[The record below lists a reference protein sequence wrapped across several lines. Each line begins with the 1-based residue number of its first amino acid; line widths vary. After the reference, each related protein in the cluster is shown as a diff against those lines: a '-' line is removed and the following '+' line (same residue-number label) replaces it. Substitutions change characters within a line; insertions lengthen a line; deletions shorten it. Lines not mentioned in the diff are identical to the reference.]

1 MKKLLIGAASLALSV
16 VAFSGVAAVQANAAV
31 YPEDNYG
38 AYVVAAGEVAG
49 GGGLTAYYTKIGDG
63 NGIMT
68 FDLLS
73 DNKFG
78 WFGLI
83 CGNVDN
89 INDLTVLKDYALFGK
104 DVRTTLDLRELVF
117 DFEAGYT
124 YRTTF
129 NATGKTITLE
139 QKEIGAADDRY
150 ALIFEVEATFENSNV
165 IGMATLSDE
174 LDSATV
180 IIDNLIITDLKG
192 KTAYVNNTFDG
203 GATVK
208 DGSMKIGS
216 FNATTGATNPIG
228 SVYLHKDILCTVR
241 FVDESGT
248 LLSQQ
253 DVCLYGA
260 AKAPVAPK
268 KEGYD
273 FVGWSEKLIGIR
285 KDMLVYPLYEVHT
298 EQPSESASTADQDSS
313 TQLDPSS
320 ENPSASDGASQSG
333 TSTAGFSCGGV
344 LAQATG
350 VIGILTLAGIALVTK
365 RRTK

>member
-1 MKKLLIGAASLALSV
+1 MKKILIGFASLALSV
-16 VAFSGVAAVQANAAV
+16 AAFSGVAAVQASAAV

-63 NGIMT
+63 NGVMT

-73 DNKFG
+73 ENKFG

-89 INDLTVLKDYALFGK
+89 INDLTTLKDYALFGK
-104 DVRTTLDLRELVF
+104 DVKTTLELGELAF
-117 DFEAGYT
+117 GFESGYT

-129 NATGKTITLE
+129 NATGKTISLE
-139 QKEIGAADDRY
+139 QKEIGATDDEY
-150 ALIFEVEATFENSNV
+150 AAVFEVGATFEKSNV
-165 IGMATLSDE
+165 IGMATLSDG
-174 LDSATV
+174 LDSSTV

-192 KTAYVNNTFDG
+192 KTTYVNNTFDG

-216 FNATTGATNPIG
+216 YNATTGATNSVG
-228 SVYLHKDILCTVR
+228 NVYLHKEMLCTVR

-260 AKAPVAPK
+260 AKAPTAPK

-273 FVGWSEKLIGIR
+273 FVGWSEKLVGVR
-285 KDMLVYPLYEVHT
+285 KDMLVYPLYEVRT
-298 EQPSESASTADQDSS
+298 EQPSDSASAADRESSTSSDSS
-313 TQLDPSS
+313 NENSSALDS
-320 ENPSASDGASQSG
+320 ASQSG
-333 TSTAGFSCGGV
+333 ADVAGGCGGV
-344 LAQATG
+344 VAQAAG
-350 VIGILTLAGIALVTK
+350 MIGILTAAGVALATK
-365 RRTK
+365 RRTE